1 MAVLEVESAAHSDT
15 GIYLCHAQSEV
26 GELSPA
32 AAKILVRQAA
42 SMITAEGGSPRVGV
56 GGRGRLVCR
65 VRAWP
70 PPTFSWSTQ
79 MGALIAN
86 TSKYAVLSPQL
97 EDDLVLWRSVLEV
110 NEVVL
115 SDYSVYRC
123 AARNDLGGDMV
134 VIALR
139 PPARPRSPANF
150 TIVNATETSLTVA
163 WTPSYEEGTPEGY
176 TLQYRAEGTR
186 KFQSLEI
193 EGGDTTEATL
203 TGLSSATEY
212 KVVLKAKNDHGESDH
227 LAITTRTRGR
237 GGDKGSPAP
246 RKTRMVFVLMT
257 LCGLVLLVLNVVII
271 ACIFRRR
278 RRRMLRASS
287 RTKAKSETPV
297 TCDDTDGF
305 LPLKTRTPS
314 GSAQCQGDCRDGAED
329 CEHTSLMEQG
339 APSGS
344 SARASH
350 RQSAGPSLGKTPPRE
365 DATLPQNGGVPSKK
379 SPARE
384 RRRKGR
390 SAQRDVSPDARG
402 EEECCPASSVPLPTP
417 PAALYG
423 NLDAAAHVLP
433 FAAPRHVHSHTH
445 SCIIHS
451 PQDQPPHLHAP
462 VFIPSVYDGRDFAH
476 TLPGRQ
482 YVCRDHQRR
491 PPQGHGQQDGHH
503 ECQAQS
509 PKAYHQ
515 GPHQPY
521 QGEYQARPMQH
532 RGYQEQ
538 RAAYQGQQE
547 AYQRQH
553 QAQYQAHQ
561 AQPDAQQQQAHV
573 DDSPSRQRPRLPR
586 DGPAAQQTYLDA
598 YGLEGTGGAP
608 LEDPAAQYPAEGGPV
623 TVLTEEDQTSFLET
637 LQRPPEAFADPTSFD
652 HPVYFL
658 PHHPEGHGPPLPSP
672 ALPPRDGRHGL
683 PPLPLDA
690 SPSRP
695 LPYSHQHTP
704 APFDQ
709 DRPPSSG
716 RSPSQSRPPPPSPG
730 HRHPTP
736 PTPRSQHP
744 PPSPGHRHSTPP
756 SPRDSR
762 RPSPPT
768 PKTPTSRRPS
778 PSPKGRR
785 AQQPPDSPS
794 QAPRPPPAA
803 GPSRPPPSPKQRA
816 QPLRV
821 APSPTVERR
830 RLPLA
835 SSQQLFR
842 SKVAFKRGPSPPP
855 PPPPPPPPSAQFAR
869 RPRFPDDFL
878 WQRGVGR
885 TPGQDGADAV
895 EGGPNTTNRTR

>member
-1 MAVLEVESAAHSDT
+1 
-15 GIYLCHAQSEV
+15 
-26 GELSPA
+26 
-32 AAKILVRQAA
+32 
-42 SMITAEGGSPRVGV
+42 
-56 GGRGRLVCR
+56 
-65 VRAWP
+65 
-70 PPTFSWSTQ
+70 
-79 MGALIAN
+79 
-86 TSKYAVLSPQL
+86 
-97 EDDLVLWRSVLEV
+97 
-110 NEVVL
+110 
-115 SDYSVYRC
+115 
-123 AARNDLGGDMV
+123 
-134 VIALR
+134 
-139 PPARPRSPANF
+139 
-150 TIVNATETSLTVA
+150 
-163 WTPSYEEGTPEGY
+163 
-176 TLQYRAEGTR
+176 
-186 KFQSLEI
+186 
-193 EGGDTTEATL
+193 
-203 TGLSSATEY
+203 
-212 KVVLKAKNDHGESDH
+212 
-227 LAITTRTRGR
+227 
-237 GGDKGSPAP
+237 
-246 RKTRMVFVLMT
+246 MVFVLMT

-314 GSAQCQGDCRDGAED
+314 GSAQCQG
-329 CEHTSLMEQG
+329 

-365 DATLPQNGGVPSKK
+365 DANLPQNGGVPSKK

-553 QAQYQAHQ
+553 QARSTKH
-561 AQPDAQQQQAHV
+561 
-573 DDSPSRQRPRLPR
+573 SRTRSNSRHTWTTALR
-586 DGPAAQQTYLDA
+586 VRGPAFP
-598 YGLEGTGGAP
+598 GTDQLLNRRTWMRTDWRARAARPWKTP
-608 LEDPAAQYPAEGGPV
+608 LPSIPLKRLLTNSRTLSAGGPV
-623 TVLTEEDQTSFLET
+623 TVLTEEDQTSSFLET

-672 ALPPRDGRHGL
+672 ALPRGTGGMASRPC
-683 PPLPLDA
+683 PSMPAPL
-690 SPSRP
+690 P

-736 PTPRSQHP
+736 PTPGPSTHP
-744 PPSPGHRHSTPP
+744 
-756 SPRDSR
+756 
-762 RPSPPT
+762 
-768 PKTPTSRRPS
+768 
-778 PSPKGRR
+778 
-785 AQQPPDSPS
+785 Q
-794 QAPRPPPAA
+794 PRPPPLHAA
-803 GPSRPPPSPKQRA
+803 QSPRFSPPIPAHAKDAHLEAAVPECEEQARPAAARQPEPGAAPTARRGTEPPAA
-816 QPLRV
+816 QPQAARP
-821 APSPTVERR
+821 APARGPSPTVERR

-835 SSQQLFR
+835 SSSSCSAPR
-842 SKVAFKRGPSPPP
+842 WPSSGVPR
-855 PPPPPPPPSAQFAR
+855 PSAAPTAPASFGAVR
-869 RPRFPDDFL
+869 ETPALPDDFL

-885 TPGQDGADAV
+885 TPGQEGTDAV